1 MSMTYDFSKIK
12 IKTEEI
18 KEHLKKEIFSLH
30 SSRANPALVEDIMV
44 DSYGTKMPIKH
55 VATISVED
63 ARTLRITP
71 WDVSVL
77 KNIEAAISA
86 SNIGSQPIADKQSIR
101 IALPELSEERRKAI
115 IKVLSEKLEE
125 AKVSLRQERDE
136 VWKDIQ
142 EKERQGEIPEDDKFR
157 LKDEMQK
164 IIDKTTEELEGI
176 TGRKKQE
183 IEK

>member
-1 MSMTYDFSKIK
+1 MTYDFSRIK
-12 IKTEEI
+12 NKSEEV
-18 KEHLKKEIFSLH
+18 KNHLKKEILSLH
-30 SSRANPALVEDIMV
+30 SSRANPALVEDILV

-55 VATISVED
+55 IATISVED

-71 WDVSVL
+71 WDISVL
-77 KNIEAAISA
+77 KNIETAISA
-86 SNIGSQPIADKQSIR
+86 SNIGSQPIADKQSVR
-101 IALPELSEERRKAI
+101 IVLPELSEERRKAI

-125 AKVSLRQERDE
+125 AKISLRQERDE

-157 LKDEMQK
+157 LKDELQK
-164 IIDKTTEELEGI
+164 IIDRANEELEEI
-176 TGRKKQE
+176 AARKRQE

>member
-1 MSMTYDFSKIK
+1 MTYDFSKIK
-12 IKTEEI
+12 NKFEEF
-18 KEHLKKEIFSLH
+18 KSHLKKEVFSLH

-71 WDVSVL
+71 WDISVL
-77 KNIEAAISA
+77 KNIEIAISA
-86 SNIGSQPIADKQSIR
+86 SNLGGQPIADKQSIR
-101 IALPELSEERRKAI
+101 IALPELSQERRKAI

-125 AKVSLRQERDE
+125 AKISLRQERDE

-142 EKERQGEIPEDDKFR
+142 EKERKGEIPEDDKFR
-157 LKDEMQK
+157 FKEELQK
-164 IIDKTTEELEGI
+164 IIDKTNEELEEI
-176 TGRKKQE
+176 AERKKQE
-183 IEK
+183 VEK

>member
-1 MSMTYDFSKIK
+1 MGYDFSQLKEK
-12 IKTEEI
+12 ADDV
-18 KEHLKKEIFSLH
+18 KEHLKKEILALH

-71 WDVSVL
+71 WDISVL

-86 SNIGSQPIADKQSIR
+86 SNLGAQPIADKQSIR
-101 IALPELSEERRKAI
+101 IVLPELSEERRKSI

-125 AKVSLRQERDE
+125 AKISLRQERDE

-142 EKERQGEIPEDDKFR
+142 EKERKGEIPEDDKFR
-157 LKDEMQK
+157 FKDELQK
-164 IIDKTTEELEGI
+164 IIDKANEDLEEIAGRKELEI
-176 TGRKKQE
+176 RN
-183 IEK
+183 

>member
-1 MSMTYDFSKIK
+1 MNMTYDFSKIK
-12 IKTEEI
+12 RKTEEI

-71 WDVSVL
+71 WDISVL
-77 KNIEAAISA
+77 KNIESAISS
-86 SNIGSQPIADKQSIR
+86 SNLGAQPIADKQSVR
-101 IALPELSEERRKAI
+101 IVLPELSEERRKTI

-136 VWKDIQ
+136 IWKDIQ
-142 EKERQGEIPEDDKFR
+142 ERERRGEIPEDDKFR

-164 IIDKTTEELEGI
+164 IIDKVTEELEE
-176 TGRKKQE
+176 TADRKRQE
-183 IEK
+183 IIK

>member
-1 MSMTYDFSKIK
+1 MTYDFSKIK
-12 IKTEEI
+12 NKSEEV
-18 KEHLKKEIFSLH
+18 KNHLKKEVSSLH

-44 DSYGTKMPIKH
+44 DSYGTKMPVKH

-71 WDVSVL
+71 WDISVL
-77 KNIEAAISA
+77 KNIEIALSG
-86 SNIGSQPIADKQSIR
+86 SNLGGQPIADKQSIR

-125 AKVSLRQERDE
+125 AKISLRQERDE

-142 EKERQGEIPEDDKFR
+142 EKERKGEIPEDDKFR
-157 LKDEMQK
+157 FKEELQK
-164 IIDKTTEELEGI
+164 MIDKVNEELEEVAE
-176 TGRKKQE
+176 RKKQE
-183 IEK
+183 IIK